1 MKLSIT
7 LHDKTYTVDSNDEH
21 QTIGEVVEQFKG
33 LLVAA
38 GFHPANVDEY
48 FNTDGSWCINEPQQS
63 HPFLL
68 NRTEILSSNDEL
80 PY

>member
-7 LHDKTYTVDSNDEH
+7 LHGKTYTVDSNDEH
-21 QTIGEVVEQFKG
+21 QTVGEVVEQFKG

-48 FNTDGSWCINEPQQS
+48 FNTDASWCLSEPSQS
-63 HPFLL
+63 HPFL
-68 NRTEILSSNDEL
+68 TDAAKLS
-80 PY
+80 